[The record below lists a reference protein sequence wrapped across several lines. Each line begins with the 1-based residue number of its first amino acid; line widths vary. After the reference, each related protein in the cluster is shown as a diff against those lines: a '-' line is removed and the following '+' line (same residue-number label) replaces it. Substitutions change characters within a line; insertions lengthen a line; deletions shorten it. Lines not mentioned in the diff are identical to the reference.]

1 MLVARTPRQPVRGLQ
16 IWAKAAA
23 LSLVLALLIAGCATI
38 AAAGFDAST
47 ASITKAQAVA
57 YARAIN
63 LRLGDV
69 RGMTIT
75 GPAEREGSRGQHS
88 SGELERCVGSASPG
102 QQLIDIGSPT
112 FGRGGALEQSQVSSG
127 VTVLSSAAV
136 AAREFAAI
144 RSARGRA
151 CIARFA
157 RREFSHESSGLLHY
171 RAIARAKLT
180 APVAGI
186 GESFGL
192 RFTVTFLATRTGHR
206 FHLYLD
212 FLGFLE
218 GPAEISLNTSGFTR
232 PVSAATERRLF
243 STLYRRAQAHK
254 L

>member
-1 MLVARTPRQPVRGLQ
+1 MLIARPTRRPVRRLQ
-16 IWAKAAA
+16 IWAKPAA
-23 LSLVLALLIAGCATI
+23 LSLALALLIAGGATI
-38 AAAGFDAST
+38 AAAGSDAGT

-63 LRLGDV
+63 LRAGDV
-69 RGMTIT
+69 PGMTVT
-75 GPAEREGSRGQHS
+75 GPAEREGTRGQHS
-88 SGELERCVGSASPG
+88 SGELERCVGSANPG

-112 FGRGGALEQSQVSSG
+112 FGQGGALEQSQVSSG
-127 VTVLSSAAV
+127 VTVLSSAAA

-157 RREFSHESSGLLHY
+157 RREFSRESSGSLLY
-171 RAIARAKLT
+171 RAIASTALT

-192 RFTVTFLATRTGHR
+192 RLTVTLLAPRTGR
-206 FHLYLD
+206 TFHLYLD

-218 GPAEISLNTSGFTR
+218 GPAEIGLNTSGFTR